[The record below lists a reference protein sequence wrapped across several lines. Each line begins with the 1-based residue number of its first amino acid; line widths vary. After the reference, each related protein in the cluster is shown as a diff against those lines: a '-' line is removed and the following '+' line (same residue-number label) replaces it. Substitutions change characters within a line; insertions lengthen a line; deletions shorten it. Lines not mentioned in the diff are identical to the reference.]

1 MIYTCSL
8 CEYTTSRLFNFNK
21 HIKTKKHIEREK
33 QIKLKN
39 KCNKCGKCFKYP
51 SGLSRHKKNCVHNY
65 ILTNDLDIDYV
76 TKLENKVLELE
87 NKINNNPQPVNNI
100 TNNIGTQNNNNNI
113 NNNNINIINNFKLL
127 SLKDTDYAH
136 LTSQDYKKILGR
148 QNNCIEE
155 SLKRVHYNNK
165 KPENMNLYIEPKQ
178 KYAIYFNGE
187 EWVHKDKDEIIEY
200 IMNAGEEYL
209 EAWLE
214 DNTDCNIKLKE
225 CYEKYLENKDDPEL
239 FNQMKENIMLVMLNN
254 RNKVKKNKKKIN
266 KIKNISA
273 AEEESLIVC

>member
-1 MIYTCSL
+1 MSFYYCKYCAYKTNIKSNYKVHLNT
-8 CEYTTSRLFNFNK
+8 NK
-21 HIKTKKHIEREK
+21 
-33 QIKLKN
+33 
-39 KCNKCGKCFKYP
+39 
-51 SGLSRHKKNCVHNY
+51 HKKNKELNGDVVSYKCKYCDKKYKHRQSLYRHQLKCNEQSK
-65 ILTNDLDIDYV
+65 IDIDYL

-87 NKINNNPQPVNNI
+87 NKINNNPQPINSI
-100 TNNIGTQNNNNNI
+100 TNNIGTQNNSNNI

-127 SLKDTDYAH
+127 SLKNTDYAH
-136 LTSQDYKKILGR
+136 LTAQDYKKILGR

-187 EWVHKDKDEIIEY
+187 EWVHKEKDEIIEY

-214 DNTDCNIKLKE
+214 DNADCNIKLKE
-225 CYEKYLENKDDPEL
+225 SYEKYLENKDDPEL

-273 AEEESLIVC
+273 AEEETLIES